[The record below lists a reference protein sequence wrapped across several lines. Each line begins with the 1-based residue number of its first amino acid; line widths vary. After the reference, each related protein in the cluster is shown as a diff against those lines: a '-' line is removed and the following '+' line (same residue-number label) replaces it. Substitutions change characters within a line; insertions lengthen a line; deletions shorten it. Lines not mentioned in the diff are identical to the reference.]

1 MKTRI
6 AYSIALALLAWS
18 LTACTVTWDDA
29 GNRSATLDGEGF
41 AKVIRS
47 AK

>member
-6 AYSIALALLAWS
+6 AYTIALALLTWS

-29 GNRSATLDGEGF
+29 GNRSATLDGDGV
-41 AKVIRS
+41 AQVIRS

>member
-6 AYSIALALLAWS
+6 AYTIALALLALS
-18 LTACTVTWDDA
+18 LTACSITWDDA
-29 GNRSATLDGEGF
+29 GNRSATLDGDGL